1 MLLRRERSQSRS
13 NFHLVLLHRVSF
25 PFPLVTREITAVRDD
40 ERTWRT
46 RHFVRGNHG
55 KKAEFCRFER
65 VPRDSEPEADSSCET
80 ARVDSFNSFS
90 LSHSLTLALYLS
102 LSLFLYIYTLFS
114 SPKVSNKKRKLR
126 NDILKP
132 TRNYLSSLLLSFS
145 FPRRNRSVFQQVA
158 NVQTLFTLVLS
169 VLSLNA
175 SHEMSGAPHIRADS
189 LN

>member
-1 MLLRRERSQSRS
+1 MKLQRSETTSGRDARAILYAGTTGRKQNSVAS
-13 NFHLVLLHRVSF
+13 NACRAIRNRKRTVHAKRLESTRLTLSLF
-25 PFPLVTREITAVRDD
+25 PIL
-40 ERTWRT
+40 
-46 RHFVRGNHG
+46 
-55 KKAEFCRFER
+55 
-65 VPRDSEPEADSSCET
+65 
-80 ARVDSFNSFS
+80 S
-90 LSHSLTLALYLS
+90 LSHSIY

-175 SHEMSGAPHIRADS
+175 SHEMSGAPHIRAGS